1 MKGLDFM
8 KSSFDQLMLSRRW
21 TEEYLDHIDDI
32 LPCELAH
39 MDELC
44 SVLHNYAGKEVVI
57 YPDFDCDGVMAGVIL
72 YAGLNELGFK
82 AHIHVPIPSEG
93 YGMQPNQI
101 HAIRKQY
108 PNVELMITCD
118 QGITEFSGIECAN
131 KDGFVVVVTD
141 HHEPRK
147 SALPNAAAIVDPWR
161 EDDSCEFKE
170 ICGATVAWKTLLAY
184 ADKFADNG
192 KKRAIK
198 QLVVFAAIGTVSD
211 CMLMLNNNRDI
222 VRRGIATV
230 KQISQN
236 GITLLDFP
244 KNTSPEYLTVF
255 KGLSALIDVLDFEN
269 LLKKITEDTFGYV
282 IAPMVNSVKRLDK
295 DLSIVFNVFL
305 KADVSCAE
313 QMFELNQE
321 RKELTKS
328 QYEQIMSSTQLF
340 APYVYLAET
349 TGGMAGLLAN
359 KIMSETGM
367 PTIVLYKTENGFA
380 GSGRSPEWC
389 NLKKI
394 LDDGEFSVAGHAQS
408 FGVRH
413 VESIKLVSQ
422 MYDIIKDDVTYLL
435 HNQERKAPVYD
446 VKLNEESNFIEV
458 MLVLSILAPF
468 GRGFEKPTYLFET
481 TRDHVKEIKH
491 MGKEK
496 QHTKIVLDNDME
508 LIAWNTDIEELPNTI
523 KWEGTPS
530 INEFIG
536 KKTPQ
541 IVGNLII

>member
-1 MKGLDFM
+1 MKN
-8 KSSFDQLMLSRRW
+8 SFDQLMLSRRW

-32 LPCELAH
+32 IPCELAH

-44 SVLHNYAGKEVVI
+44 SVLHNYVGKEVII

-82 AHIHVPIPSEG
+82 AHLHTPIPSEG

-118 QGITEFSGIECAN
+118 QGITEFGGIECAN

-141 HHEPRK
+141 HHEPK
-147 SALPNAAAIVDPWR
+147 QGALPNAAAIVDPWR
-161 EDDSCEFKE
+161 EDDLCEFKE

-184 ADKFADNG
+184 ANKFADNG
-192 KKRAIK
+192 KKRAIN

-222 VRRGIATV
+222 VRRGIASM

-244 KNTSPEYLTVF
+244 KGTSPEYLTVF
-255 KGLSALIDVLDFEN
+255 KGLSTLIDVLDFEN

-282 IAPMVNSVKRLDK
+282 IAPMINSVKRLDK

-367 PTIVLYKTENGFA
+367 PTVVLYRTENGFA

-389 NLKKI
+389 NLKRI
-394 LDDGEFSVAGHAQS
+394 LLDGEFSVGGHANS
-408 FGVRH
+408 FGVRQ

-422 MYDIIKDDVTYLL
+422 MYDIIKDNVAYLL
-435 HNQERKAPVYD
+435 RNQEHKAPTYD
-446 VKLNEESNFIEV
+446 VKLNEESNFTEV
-458 MLVLSILAPF
+458 MLVLSVLAPF

-481 TRDHVKEIKH
+481 TKDHVAEIKH

-496 QHTKIVLDNDME
+496 QHTKVVLNNGIA
-508 LIAWNTDIEELPNTI
+508 LIAWNTDIEELPNVI
-523 KWEGTPS
+523 RWAGDPS
-530 INEFIG
+530 INEFMG
-536 KKTPQ
+536 KKTNQ